1 MDSIL
6 STTNFLLNLCRISP
20 EIKITP
26 LSFPQADM
34 LSEAVKF
41 GHVRR
46 IVTPEGPYYE
56 GSVAVVFGTTADA
69 QKCAQAMHGRFF
81 DGRMIEV
88 RHIFGGPAGGG
99 AEKQSS
105 GTGG

>member
-1 MDSIL
+1 
-6 STTNFLLNLCRISP
+6 
-20 EIKITP
+20 
-26 LSFPQADM
+26 M

-88 RHIFGGPAGGG
+88 RHMIRIPYA
-99 AEKQSS
+99 
-105 GTGG
+105 

>member
-1 MDSIL
+1 
-6 STTNFLLNLCRISP
+6 
-20 EIKITP
+20 
-26 LSFPQADM
+26 M

-88 RHIFGGPAGGG
+88 RHFVRIPTDDIGEGWSRGSHGYIHTCTVVWLVCSAVEP
-99 AEKQSS
+99 
-105 GTGG
+105 

>member
-1 MDSIL
+1 MYIIYVSRSESAYHL
-6 STTNFLLNLCRISP
+6 SHHPSLCLVCNIW
-20 EIKITP
+20 T
-26 LSFPQADM
+26 QADM

-88 RHIFGGPAGGG
+88 RHMIRIPYA
-99 AEKQSS
+99 
-105 GTGG
+105 